1 MIHFLTIDI
10 ELPINLDEKVIDW
23 LEVVLKQ
30 YRMKTGE
37 VFFLFCSDE
46 YLYKMNL
53 QYLGHDTYT
62 DIITFDLSESSEYI
76 SGEIYISLDRV
87 NENATRHDVSLVDEL
102 HRVMVHGILHLL
114 GFKDKTEIDEM
125 QMRHQEEI
133 CLSLRT

>member
-23 LEVVLKQ
+23 LEVVLKH

-53 QYLGHDTYT
+53 QYLAHDTYT

-76 SGEIYISLDRV
+76 SGEMYISLDRV
-87 NENATRHDVSLVDEL
+87 NENASRHGTSLNDEI

-114 GFKDKTEIDEM
+114 GFNDKTEIDERE
-125 QMRHQEEI
+125 MRHQEEK